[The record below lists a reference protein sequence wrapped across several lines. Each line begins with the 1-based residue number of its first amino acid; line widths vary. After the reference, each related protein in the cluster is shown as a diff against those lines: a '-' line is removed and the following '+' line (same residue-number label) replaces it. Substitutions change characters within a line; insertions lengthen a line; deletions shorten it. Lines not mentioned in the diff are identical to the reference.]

1 MGLFRRIVF
10 AAALAGLVAGGS
22 LTVVHVLAIVPL
34 IEKAE
39 VYEQAAEQKKAAQ
52 TAGAAGQ
59 VQPPA
64 AHAHD
69 EAWEPEGVQR
79 TLFTGLFDVLAGIG
93 FGMLLAAGY
102 ALRGEADARRGLIW
116 GVGGFAAFSLA
127 PALGLP
133 PELPGTEAAD
143 LVTRQVWW
151 LSTVA
156 LTGVGLSMIAFASH
170 WLLRVAGLA
179 LIALP
184 HVVGAPHPAE
194 PGGVAPAELQRQ
206 FVIVS
211 LAANAVFWLVLGTVA
226 GYFFQRFG
234 PPNPDS

>member
-1 MGLFRRIVF
+1 MDLFRRIFF
-10 AAALAGLVAGGS
+10 AAALAGLIAGGA
-22 LTVVHVLAIVPL
+22 LTAIHVLAVVPL

-39 VYEQAAEQKKAAQ
+39 IYEQAAEQKKIQAV
-52 TAGAAGQ
+52 GQ
-59 VQPPA
+59 VQRPA
-64 AHAHD
+64 TQAHD
-69 EAWEPEGVQR
+69 HDQAWEPEGVQR

-93 FGMLLAAGY
+93 FGLLLAAGY
-102 ALRGEADARRGLIW
+102 ALRGETDARRGLIW

-143 LVTRQVWW
+143 LMARQVWW

-156 LTGVGLSMIAFASH
+156 LTGVGLSMTAFTSH
-170 WLLRVAGLA
+170 WLLRLAGLA

-184 HVVGAPHPAE
+184 HVVGAPYPAE
-194 PGGVAPAELQRQ
+194 PGSVAPAELQRQ
-206 FVIVS
+206 FAIAS
-211 LAANAVFWLVLGTVA
+211 LSANAVFWVVLGVGT